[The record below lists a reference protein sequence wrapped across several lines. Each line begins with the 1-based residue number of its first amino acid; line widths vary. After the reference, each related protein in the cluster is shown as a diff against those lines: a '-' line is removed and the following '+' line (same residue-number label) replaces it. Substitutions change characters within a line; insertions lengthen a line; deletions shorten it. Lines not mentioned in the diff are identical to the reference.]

1 MSRLLEAQVIPT
13 VIDDFPPALAL
24 SASWKHDSADLGN
37 TLKPDHLKKAP
48 KIHLDHVKS
57 DPAHEAVLKKKMSYV
72 IVLTDPD
79 APSRDDPKWSEFC
92 HWIAVGRAKTSS
104 KSAKN
109 SSKNHKK
116 HKKSKHHLKDLVKY
130 KAPAPPPK
138 TGKHRYVFLAFV
150 AANGT
155 SEKLHLTKPG
165 ERKHWGSEQP
175 VHGVREWAH
184 ENGLAPVG
192 MFFLLIELT
201 KTNKYSCEFHL
212 CRERRTVITCPI
224 SISIRIKTEAQTYFY
239 EFPDS

>member
-1 MSRLLEAQVIPT
+1 MLWKSALLVVAQLGSVIARDQQMLGSDGHSLDEIRDKLLEAEVIPT

-37 TLKPDHLKKAP
+37 TLNPDHLKKAP

-57 DPAHEAVLKKKMSYV
+57 DPTLETLLKKKMSYV

-92 HWIAVGRAKTSS
+92 HWIAVGTAKTSS
-104 KSAKN
+104 KTAK
-109 SSKNHKK
+109 SSSKK
-116 HKKSKHHLKDLVKY
+116 HKKSKKSKNHLKDLVKY

-155 SEKLHLTKPG
+155 TEKLHLSKPG
-165 ERKHWGSEQP
+165 DRKHWGSEQP

-184 ENGLAPVG
+184 ENGLAPVAAN
-192 MFFLLIELT
+192 FI
-201 KTNKYSCEFHL
+201 Y
-212 CRERRTVITCPI
+212 
-224 SISIRIKTEAQTYFY
+224 AQN
-239 EFPDS
+239 EEQ